1 MELKEIEVQS
11 QEFSSELPRIE
22 VTAVSGQAQTVV
34 SPVAIGIFRGHLCV
48 SGSHT
53 KPSTTPLLKDIEAR
67 KAIWSPLS
75 KSTRQDN
82 DFVGRVELLMQ
93 LNSILNVSDP
103 AEIIVICNGIG
114 GVGKTQLVL
123 KYMLEAEGK
132 YILRI
137 WFPAENIDNLK
148 QYYIQIASEL
158 GYIEQRTSFE
168 NALRYVNQFLA
179 KHSRWLLVYDDVIN
193 YSTIKQF
200 LPEKGG
206 KIIITSC
213 YQEWSGKIQK
223 VPIDIMSEDEA
234 VLLVKK
240 ITKSIEDTSIKELF
254 GCGMLSFLPLALAQA
269 SAYISHCKINVQ
281 EYINRYKINKKKMLE
296 DARLPEGTEHKSV
309 AVTWQISIEAI
320 QKEAVKENI
329 PELAPIV
336 LLLAC
341 AYLAPNNI
349 PRNIL
354 SSWFKLF
361 YKDLDNDICDYLL
374 GKLNAYSLIKLDE
387 KFIFLHRL
395 VQDIVRIYYGKND
408 DVEWHMNLIKAC
420 NQYLSNEEADN
431 FSEEEDKKRHLLP
444 HLICLIDLF
453 DKNFP
458 EKKFLEN
465 DDKGKLSEALIYITI
480 GYELSGKDM
489 NDAVK
494 YAQRAYNIKK
504 ELYDAKDPFQI
515 VHALTRL
522 GLCDKNNSEDHFKKA
537 SEIKDANQP
546 SNYIEDYW
554 VASPHICLANVLR
567 EKGKLEEARKLY
579 EKSIKQTRSKIDE
592 NNAAFT
598 LKFSFTVLN
607 YGILCEK
614 LNDLDKAQNCM
625 KEAYTIRE
633 KLRSGHHGVIA
644 ASKPLANLYSK
655 IGKYDDAIKLLQ
667 ETCTISNS
675 YYGGNHE
682 KTIELERL
690 LRQAEKEK

>member
-11 QEFSSELPRIE
+11 QEFSSESPRIE

-82 DFVGRVELLMQ
+82 DFVVRVELLMQ

-103 AEIIVICNGIG
+103 AEIIVISNGIG

-132 YILRI
+132 YILCI

-148 QYYIQIASEL
+148 QYYQIASEL
-158 GYIEQRTSFE
+158 RYIEQRTSFE

-179 KHSRWLLVYDDVIN
+179 KHSGWLLVYDDVIN

-213 YQEWSGKIQK
+213 YQEWPGKIQ
-223 VPIDIMSEDEA
+223 
-234 VLLVKK
+234 
-240 ITKSIEDTSIKELF
+240 
-254 GCGMLSFLPLALAQA
+254 
-269 SAYISHCKINVQ
+269 
-281 EYINRYKINKKKMLE
+281 E

-336 LLLAC
+336 LLLAF

-420 NQYLSNEEADN
+420 NQYSSNEEADN

-465 DDKGKLSEALIYITI
+465 DNKDKLSEALIYITI

-537 SEIKDANQP
+537 S
-546 SNYIEDYW
+546 
-554 VASPHICLANVLR
+554 
-567 EKGKLEEARKLY
+567 
-579 EKSIKQTRSKIDE
+579 
-592 NNAAFT
+592 
-598 LKFSFTVLN
+598 
-607 YGILCEK
+607 
-614 LNDLDKAQNCM
+614 
-625 KEAYTIRE
+625 
-633 KLRSGHHGVIA
+633 
-644 ASKPLANLYSK
+644 
-655 IGKYDDAIKLLQ
+655 
-667 ETCTISNS
+667 
-675 YYGGNHE
+675 
-682 KTIELERL
+682 
-690 LRQAEKEK
+690 